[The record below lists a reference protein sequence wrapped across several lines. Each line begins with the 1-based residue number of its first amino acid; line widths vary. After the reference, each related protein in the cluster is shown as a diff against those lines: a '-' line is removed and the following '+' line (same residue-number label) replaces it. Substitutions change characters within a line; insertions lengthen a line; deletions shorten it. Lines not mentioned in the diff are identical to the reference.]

1 MNKTNIKKNTEKEI
15 MIACKKW
22 SDNTAIGYQNINVL
36 ISLNVC
42 LKLFYL
48 KHDNFLRKVLE
59 K

>member
-22 SDNTAIGYQNINVL
+22 SDNTAIRYQNINVL

-48 KHDNFLRKVLE
+48 KLFE
-59 K
+59 KSA